1 MCLGQN
7 CVIISLLIFFTNRQV
22 HQLQHELS
30 KKDELLRIVASATE
44 ENETDSGVSTSL
56 QPVASGATAAA
67 AALSQ
72 LEFLRNKL
80 QDLEEENL
88 ALRSE
93 VRVNTGKLVQMQKC
107 RFCYVD
113 SVLKTHFYKV

>member
-107 RFCYVD
+107 RFVM
-113 SVLKTHFYKV
+113 VIQF

>member
-1 MCLGQN
+1 M
-7 CVIISLLIFFTNRQV
+7 
-22 HQLQHELS
+22 
-30 KKDELLRIVASATE
+30 LRIVASATE

-56 QPVASGATAAA
+56 QPVASGATTAA

-93 VRVNTGKLVQMQKC
+93 VRVNTGTLVQMQKC
-107 RFCYVD
+107 RFATVIQF
-113 SVLKTHFYKV
+113 VPLF

>member
-1 MCLGQN
+1 M
-7 CVIISLLIFFTNRQV
+7 
-22 HQLQHELS
+22 
-30 KKDELLRIVASATE
+30 VASATE
-44 ENETDSGVSTSL
+44 ESETDSGVSTSL
-56 QPVASGATAAA
+56 QPVAPGATAAA

-93 VRVNTGKLVQMQKC
+93 VRV
-107 RFCYVD
+107 D
-113 SVLKTHFYKV
+113 SRS